1 MNKDNEAWY
10 WHNLNVATALILLV
24 AMLALCC
31 WLAPDRLGKVTMY
44 QNDNLTIQCIEKK
57 AGACERVKVKDK
69 GVKNETETDNR

>member
-1 MNKDNEAWY
+1 MKDNESWY

-31 WLAPDRLGKVTMY
+31 WLAPDRKGKVTIY

-57 AGACERVKVKDK
+57 AGACERVKINDK
-69 GVKNETETDNR
+69 GVNNDRK

>member
-10 WHNLNVATALILLV
+10 WDNVNVAIALTLVV
-24 AMLALCC
+24 AMIALCC
-31 WLAPDRLGKVTMY
+31 WLAPGRLGKVTMY

-69 GVKNETETDNR
+69 GVKNDGK

>member
-10 WHNLNVATALILLV
+10 WNNLSVVTALILLI

-44 QNDNLTIQCIEKK
+44 QNDNLTIQCLEKK
-57 AGACERVKVKDK
+57 AGACERVTIKDK
-69 GVKNETETDNR
+69 GVKNETDNR

>member
-1 MNKDNEAWY
+1 MNKAKEPWINAA
-10 WHNLNVATALILLV
+10 VALTLIV
-24 AMLALCC
+24 AMIALCC

-69 GVKNETETDNR
+69 GVNNDRK